1 MCLSNHPLPLA
12 GVGFVVKRES
22 VAAPAPHAGKVS
34 SGLLDRVVLPYLGVN
49 RPEVLVG
56 PRHGADAGVIDL
68 GGGQVLTVTSDPFFV
83 MPELGWERAAWFAV
97 QIVASDAATTGLRP
111 AYLTVDLNLPLDM
124 PDADLES
131 LWIAVHDTCCD
142 TGLSIVTGHTGR
154 YDGCSYPMLG
164 GATVMS
170 TGAREQYV
178 TPSMASPGDALLLTK
193 GAAIETTG
201 MFGVTF
207 PDVLRFRL
215 GVDLARGA
223 ENLFSRMTVVP
234 DAAAAVRAGVR
245 EGGVTALH
253 DATERGVYG
262 GLVEMAQAA
271 GAGLVVEQPSIPILP
286 ESRAVC
292 DLFGIDPY
300 TASSEGT
307 LLIACKAHRVQAV
320 MDSLE
325 DAGILAAQV
334 GELTPAE
341 QGLRVVVNG
350 AEHELEEPKDDPFW
364 PAFAAA
370 LEEHGR

>member
-1 MCLSNHPLPLA
+1 M
-12 GVGFVVKRES
+12 KRES
-22 VAAPAPHAGKVS
+22 VVVPAPRAGKVS
-34 SGLLDRVVLPYLGVN
+34 SDLLDRVILPHLGVD

-68 GGGQVLTVTSDPFFV
+68 GDGQVLAVTTDPFFV

-97 QIVASDAATTGLRP
+97 QIVASDAATTGLTP

-131 LWIAVHDTCCD
+131 LWTGVHDTCRD
-142 TGLSIVTGHTGR
+142 TGLSVVTGHTGR

-170 TGAREQYV
+170 IGSRKTYV
-178 TPSMASPGDALLLTK
+178 TPSMASPGDAVLLTK

-207 PDVLRFRL
+207 PGVLRSKL
-215 GVDLARGA
+215 GPDLARAA
-223 ENLFSRMTVVP
+223 ENLFSCMTVVP
-234 DAAAAVRAGVR
+234 DAAAAIRAGVR
-245 EGGVTALH
+245 ADGVTALH

-262 GLVEMAQAA
+262 GLVEIAQAA
-271 GAGLVVEQPSIPILP
+271 GAGLVVEQESIPILP

-292 DLFGIDPY
+292 DLFKIDPY

-307 LLIACKAHRVQAV
+307 LLIACKAHRARAV
-320 MDSLE
+320 IDSLE
-325 DAGILAAQV
+325 DAGILAVRV

-341 QGLRVVVNG
+341 KGLRVVVNG
-350 AEHELEEPKDDPFW
+350 AEHALEAPLDDPFW
-364 PAFAAA
+364 PAYAAA
-370 LEEHGR
+370 LQEHVR